1 MVAIGFEEFPRF
13 AWCGVTSSD
22 IAQCP
27 VYLAIT
33 VKLSILCIS
42 HLANTVMRSILCF
55 WIPVSILSI
64 DESDEAFSL

>member
-27 VYLAIT
+27 IYLAIT
-33 VKLSILCIS
+33 VKLFVFGIS
-42 HLANTVMRSILCF
+42 HLANSVM
-55 WIPVSILSI
+55 
-64 DESDEAFSL
+64 